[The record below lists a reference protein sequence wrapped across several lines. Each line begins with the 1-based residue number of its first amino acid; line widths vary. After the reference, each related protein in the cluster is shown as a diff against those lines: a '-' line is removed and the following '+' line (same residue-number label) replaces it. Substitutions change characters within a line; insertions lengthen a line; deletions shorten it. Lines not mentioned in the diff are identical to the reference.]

1 MLQFLSGHG
10 FGSCSRASAQT
21 LDSPNC
27 KLQQQT
33 VMFCH
38 ALLQVAETGVAV
50 PERPRLRQLLKSFS
64 TGTRSAE
71 KMHNVKENVK
81 QLLMPWK
88 RKLAEA
94 GGEELQN
101 NDDFGVHPVLQV
113 RPAWEFCCCWVSK
126 LLQWVQPVLFLA
138 LCHPAVKLRASD
150 VWSK

>member
-1 MLQFLSGHG
+1 MLQFLSGDS
-10 FGSCSRASAQT
+10 FSSCSRASAQT
-21 LDSPNC
+21 LDSP
-27 KLQQQT
+27 KHKIQQ
-33 VMFCH
+33 H
-38 ALLQVAETGVAV
+38 AIMLCCVVQVAETGVAV

-113 RPAWEFCCCWVSK
+113 RPALEFCCCWVSRQP
-126 LLQWVQPVLFLA
+126 QWAQPVLLLA
-138 LCHPAVKLRASD
+138 LILLYTCASY
-150 VWSK
+150 V